1 MISDTSVIIRI
12 MKLVCIAQ
20 RLKCEALAE
29 VVLAC
34 HDFLSAFDDK
44 LDHSRDRKSI

>member
-1 MISDTSVIIRI
+1 MVSHTSVFIQPV
-12 MKLVCIAQ
+12 KLVCIAQ

-34 HDFLSAFDDK
+34 HNSLSAFDDR
-44 LDHSRDRKSI
+44 LDDS